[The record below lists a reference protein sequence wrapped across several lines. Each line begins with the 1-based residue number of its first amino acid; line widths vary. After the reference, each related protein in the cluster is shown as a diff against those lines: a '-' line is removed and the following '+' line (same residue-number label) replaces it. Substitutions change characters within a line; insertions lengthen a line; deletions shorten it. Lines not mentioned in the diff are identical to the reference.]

1 LVKSDAVTTS
11 INGIVKVQGELVN
24 VNAIVNFAQIVTKA
38 AFLMTVTQYNSIG
51 FLIRNFKELF
61 LEEKNDYDELINIT
75 TKAEERS
82 MI

>member
-1 LVKSDAVTTS
+1 MVKSDAVTTS